1 MGVTQSIP
9 SVKLGGRDALA
20 DAASPSP
27 DDDARPA
34 GDDAA
39 APMAVAAPSDHP
51 FDRPLQT
58 LAWADPLHWLMA
70 GWRDFT
76 RAPTIGLFY
85 GACFALMG
93 WALLAVFRFAPAY
106 TLALSAGF
114 LLMGPLVCLGLYHT
128 SRALERGEPPSL
140 GDSLVAWRGKGSA
153 LATFG
158 FILLIVEMLWGR
170 SAMVIFAV
178 SFDGVP
184 DFGGSLAFLLTP
196 EYLPFVITYLAVGAV
211 FAGLIFGISVVSIPM
226 IMNESVDAISAG
238 LGSLRLVMSQ
248 PGVMLWWGLLLS
260 VVVLLGMLPGFLGL
274 LIAAP
279 VVGHA
284 SWHAYR
290 AATQAP

>member
-1 MGVTQSIP
+1 MGVTQS
-9 SVKLGGRDALA
+9 VAQQDLVGR
-20 DAASPSP
+20 AA
-27 DDDARPA
+27 AEA
-34 GDDAA
+34 GASSAGDAA
-39 APMAVAAPSDHP
+39 ADVARDMPSADVGARPSEHP
-51 FDRPLQT
+51 FDRPLNT
-58 LAWADPLHWLMA
+58 LSWGDPLRWLIA
-70 GWRDFT
+70 GWRDFV
-76 RAPTIGLFY
+76 RAPSIGIFY
-85 GACFALMG
+85 GACFAAMG
-93 WALLAVFRFAPAY
+93 WALLAVFHFAPAY

-128 SRALERGEPPSL
+128 SRALERGDPPSL
-140 GDSLVAWRGKGSA
+140 RDSLMAWRGRGSA

-184 DFGGSLAFLLTP
+184 DFGGSLAFLFTP

-238 LGSLRLVMSQ
+238 LGSLRLVLSQ
-248 PGVMLWWGLLLS
+248 PGVMLWWGALLT
-260 VVVLLGMLPGFLGL
+260 VVVLLGMLPGFAGL
-274 LIAAP
+274 LVAAP
-279 VVGHA
+279 VAGHA

-290 AATQAP
+290 QATQAP